1 MLNTK
6 LIHPDILA
14 VLGKAGHGSK
24 VLIADG
30 NYPFVTKLGR
40 KATLVNLNLMPGLV
54 SCTQALEALLS
65 ASVIEKAEVMEPMR
79 AGQYAMEGDPPIWAD
94 YRRLITR
101 AGMDVELEPVE
112 RFRFYDVAST
122 DDVALTIATAEQ
134 QTYANL
140 LLTIG
145 VVLS

>member
-24 VLIADG
+24 VLLADG

-79 AGQYAMEGDPPIWAD
+79 AGPYAMEGDPPIWTD
-94 YRRLITR
+94 YRRLITG
-101 AGMDVELEPVE
+101 AGMDVELELVE

-145 VVLS
+145 VVLP